1 MKATRFRTPRRIL
14 VAATALL
21 TLSALAACG
30 SDESADADA
39 PRTQADAVTV
49 SEPWIKA
56 ADKGMTGGFAQ
67 LANKGD
73 EDVTVVSAS
82 SAAAQ
87 SVELHEMAKDPDTG
101 AMVMQEREDGLPIAG
116 GSTAELAPGGDHL
129 MFIGLTGPLAAGQ
142 EVEVTLTF
150 ADDSEL
156 TFSAPARSFSGAEEE
171 YDPHAGGHDG

>member
-1 MKATRFRTPRRIL
+1 MSAGRLPAPRRVL
-14 VAATALL
+14 AAALAAV

-39 PRTQADAVTV
+39 PRTQAEAVTV

-56 ADKGMTGGFAQ
+56 ADEGMTAGFAT
-67 LANKGD
+67 LANTGD
-73 EDVTVVSAS
+73 EEVTLVSAA

-101 AMVMQEREDGLPIAG
+101 AMVMKEREAGLPIEAD
-116 GSTAELAPGGDHL
+116 STAELAPGGDHL
-129 MFIGLTGPLAAGQ
+129 MFIGLTAPLAAGE

-156 TFSAPARSFSGAEEE
+156 TFSAPARSFTGAEEE
-171 YDPHAGGHDG
+171 YAPESGGHHG